1 MVDNEIEPAPVC
13 LLPWRRLFGHS
24 SWRTPKMAK
33 ALFGHVGV
41 SNDVRL
47 VAEVNRLRSR
57 VRDLEIELDR
67 ALAVNEVLAS
77 QVDVSHELR
86 ELDKEPALT

>member
-1 MVDNEIEPAPVC
+1 
-13 LLPWRRLFGHS
+13 
-24 SWRTPKMAK
+24 MAK

-41 SNDVRL
+41 ASDARL
-47 VAEVNRLRSR
+47 IAECQRLRMR
-57 VRDLEIELDR
+57 VRDLELELDR

-77 QVDVSHELR
+77 QVDVSQELR

>member
-1 MVDNEIEPAPVC
+1 
-13 LLPWRRLFGHS
+13 
-24 SWRTPKMAK
+24 MAK

-41 SNDVRL
+41 GNDARL
-47 VAEVNRLRSR
+47 LAEVHRLRSR
-57 VRDLEIELDR
+57 VRDLESELER

-77 QVDVSHELR
+77 QVDVSHELF

>member
-1 MVDNEIEPAPVC
+1 
-13 LLPWRRLFGHS
+13 
-24 SWRTPKMAK
+24 MAK

-41 SNDVRL
+41 GNDGRL
-47 VAEVNRLRSR
+47 AAEVNRLRTR

-77 QVDVSHELR
+77 QVDVSLELR

>member
-1 MVDNEIEPAPVC
+1 
-13 LLPWRRLFGHS
+13 
-24 SWRTPKMAK
+24 MAK
-33 ALFGHVGV
+33 ALFGHVGAG
-41 SNDVRL
+41 NDARL
-47 VAEVNRLRSR
+47 IAECQRLRMR